1 MQVQR
6 DPLLFYSEPSFAE
19 RAGKLYL
26 SPSDRDYWRPSRADS
41 RGRSRCRSCCYLCAG
56 EPLRNLSSDHFKYLG
71 RNSTCLRNHD
81 QPALDNG
88 RLSAAHQRH
97 PPSDSTSRRSDRAV
111 TSRERR

>member
-6 DPLLFYSEPSFAE
+6 DPLFFYSEPSFAE

-56 EPLRNLSSDHFKYLG
+56 DPLRNLSSDHFKYLG
-71 RNSTCLRNHD
+71 RNSNNKKGNSFDYECIILRSSMT
-81 QPALDNG
+81 AI
-88 RLSAAHQRH
+88 LSYEA
-97 PPSDSTSRRSDRAV
+97 TGC
-111 TSRERR
+111 